1 MNFQDNL
8 QIQFTIAIMETV
20 LADPNIGT
28 DGNKKKI
35 RRGEKKRGRDTFV
48 LLGLIEPRAISFESF
63 ESSKMARVTRPR
75 KQRHRRSRE
84 TFRIR
89 GGHSSTISWAI
100 ELVWGNSFLLGER
113 SEKARNR
120 VGTVKQVRKMPRQNC
135 SNRVEIVQT
144 RDSSKQTSYDLP
156 ERSRNLFLNTALKIL
171 LFAAFVGKNVP
182 SFLS

>member
-1 MNFQDNL
+1 MNFQDN
-8 QIQFTIAIMETV
+8 TIY
-20 LADPNIGT
+20 DSDNGNRSCGSKYR
-28 DGNKKKI
+28 DGRNKKKI
-35 RRGEKKRGRDTFV
+35 RWGEKKRGRDTFV
-48 LLGLIEPRAISFESF
+48 LLGLIELRAISFESF

-89 GGHSSTISWAI
+89 EEHSSTISWAI

-156 ERSRNLFLNTALKIL
+156 ERSRNFKYGIKNIALCCIRWKKCSI
-171 LFAAFVGKNVP
+171 FSIVN
-182 SFLS
+182 

>member
-1 MNFQDNL
+1 
-8 QIQFTIAIMETV
+8 METV

-35 RRGEKKRGRDTFV
+35 RWGEKKRGRDTFV

-89 GGHSSTISWAI
+89 EEHSSTIS
-100 ELVWGNSFLLGER
+100 
-113 SEKARNR
+113 
-120 VGTVKQVRKMPRQNC
+120 
-135 SNRVEIVQT
+135 
-144 RDSSKQTSYDLP
+144 
-156 ERSRNLFLNTALKIL
+156 
-171 LFAAFVGKNVP
+171 
-182 SFLS
+182 